1 MYNFRTD
8 LASERRDIYQ
18 KANNL
23 SNEIEGIE
31 STKEEINENIK
42 VERVK
47 IINENGEKAIG
58 KPVGNYITID
68 VKKLKI
74 AQEEE
79 IQKAAETLS
88 NELKKIIDAHIDK
101 QGEILVVGLGNIYV
115 TPDSLGPKVI
125 NEIEVTR
132 HIINYLPQY
141 VEEGTRMVSAISP
154 GVLGTTG
161 IETVEILKGIVDNI
175 NPKLVIVIDALAS
188 RSIERISSTVQIS
201 DTGIVPGAGVG
212 NTRSEIS
219 QKTLGIPVVA
229 IGIPTVVETAV
240 LVNDSLDLLIQKL
253 QDEAKSNDYLNKL
266 KEEDNYEEIKQALLP
281 QDYNLIVTPKE
292 IDDLIENMK
301 DIVARRN
308 KFCGM
313 NYKKRSSKG
322 SIAPILLLVLVLPF
336 FQSRSSNLN

>member
-18 KANNL
+18 KANNVQGQI
-23 SNEIEGIE
+23 NGVE
-31 STKEEINENIK
+31 SEQEEIDENLK

-47 IINENGEKAIG
+47 ITNEEGEKAIG
-58 KPVGNYITID
+58 KPVGTYVTVDI
-68 VKKLKI
+68 KGLKI

-79 IQKAAETLS
+79 LEKAATVVS
-88 NELKKIIDAHIDK
+88 RELGKIIDNHIDK

-125 NEIEVTR
+125 NDIEVTR

-175 NPKLVIVIDALAS
+175 NPKLLIVIDALAS

-219 QKTLGIPVVA
+219 KNSLGIPVVA

-240 LVNDSLDLLIQKL
+240 LVNDSLDLFIEKL

-266 KEEDNYEEIKQALLP
+266 KEEDNYEEIKEALIP
-281 QDYNLIVTPKE
+281 REYNLIVTPKE
-292 IDDLIENMK
+292 IDELIENMTK
-301 DIVARRN
+301 IVATGIN
-308 KFCGM
+308 
-313 NYKKRSSKG
+313 
-322 SIAPILLLVLVLPF
+322 
-336 FQSRSSNLN
+336 QSV

>member
-8 LASERRDIYQ
+8 LASERWDIYQ

-23 SNEIEGIE
+23 ENEIEGIE
-31 STKEEINENIK
+31 STKEEIDENIK

-47 IINENGEKAIG
+47 ITNEKGEKAIG
-58 KPVGNYITID
+58 KPIGNYITID

-79 IQKAAETLS
+79 INKASVTLS
-88 NELKKIIDAHIDK
+88 NELKKIIDMHIDK
-101 QGEILVVGLGNIYV
+101 QGEVLVVGLGNIYV

-141 VEEGTRMVSAISP
+141 IEEGTRMVSAISP

-253 QDEAKSNDYLNKL
+253 QDEAESNDYLNKL
-266 KEEDNYEEIKQALLP
+266 KEENNYEEIKQALLP

-301 DIVARRN
+301 DIVAQGIN
-308 KFCGM
+308 
-313 NYKKRSSKG
+313 
-322 SIAPILLLVLVLPF
+322 
-336 FQSRSSNLN
+336 QSL

>member
-18 KANNL
+18 KANNV
-23 SNEIEGIE
+23 EGQINGVE
-31 STKEEINENIK
+31 SEQEEIDENLK
-42 VERVK
+42 VERVR
-47 IINENGEKAIG
+47 ITNEEGEKAIG
-58 KPVGNYITID
+58 KPIGTYVTVDIKG
-68 VKKLKI
+68 LKI

-79 IQKAAETLS
+79 LEKASTVVS
-88 NELKKIIDAHIDK
+88 KELGKIIDKHIDK
-101 QGEILVVGLGNIYV
+101 KGEILVVGLGNIYV

-125 NEIEVTR
+125 NDIEVTR

-175 NPKLVIVIDALAS
+175 NPKLLIVIDALAS

-212 NTRSEIS
+212 NTRREIS
-219 QKTLGIPVVA
+219 KNSLGIPVIA

-240 LVNDSLDLLIQKL
+240 LVNDSLDLFIEKL
-253 QDEAKSNDYLNKL
+253 QDEAKSNDYLNRL
-266 KEEDNYEEIKQALLP
+266 KEEDNYEEIKEALIP
-281 QDYNLIVTPKE
+281 KEYNLIVTPKE
-292 IDDLIENMK
+292 IDELIENMK
-301 DIVARRN
+301 IIVATGIN
-308 KFCGM
+308 Q
-313 NYKKRSSKG
+313 SV
-322 SIAPILLLVLVLPF
+322 LLKTV
-336 FQSRSSNLN
+336 STG